1 MCDFCET
8 RKNKTMI
15 ECNNAA
21 AAACVDLLRRHA
33 ATILR
38 SAEALPSQIARQSN
52 SSQFGAAFDEL
63 RQCLEGLEQ
72 LTKLSA
78 KVHRVLRAPS
88 RAGGASAAHLE
99 LGELQARA
107 VLAAGNAA
115 RAFVAGL
122 RQRLRRAGSDAETRH
137 IFELATAFLPLQA
150 SFSAVAGARPPWAL
164 AAHDVIELIATA
176 RGWRLAAQLDSHA
189 ALGDDTAGSA
199 ADVLRL
205 EESREAHFFAPYA
218 QDMSP
223 FVFAAGDFRAV
234 AMRPW
239 LLDGAVLARA
249 RFAALGSSAQ
259 TGEIQRYFGRRVVCA
274 ALGVI
279 ALAAPRRSALASP
292 ANGAYDVDVGRLL
305 LRVRHAAQGHRLGA
319 TGADSAG
326 VTPLFDALHGT
337 VNCCRRLEAVCALS
351 LASALAWA
359 SATIVADWG
368 TQQLARLAADGD
380 WSLHRMCSLAL
391 EIQLIGQYMHHT
403 ARQRA
408 CRCYGLQTPEA
419 ALLLQGAALSEHIAE
434 GAEDLAREVCSQHL
448 PARTAELSL
457 AAAAATGAAAGPSLL
472 ASDIASKVLAP
483 LKSSCAPVGQLP
495 HLRAVAS
502 NTLAPA
508 INAALHVIT
517 DEILARRLIITSN
530 ARQQLQAD
538 FVFLRSWVERE
549 FGALCD
555 AASLFG
561 QLPVFHRQD
570 LVLAAL
576 DSRVAAAP
584 SVLLLPDAAQWRSLL
599 N

>member
-1 MCDFCET
+1 
-8 RKNKTMI
+8 
-15 ECNNAA
+15 
-21 AAACVDLLRRHA
+21 VDLLRRHA

-88 RAGGASAAHLE
+88 RAGGASAAHSD

-150 SFSAVAGARPPWAL
+150 SFSVVAGARPPWAL
-164 AAHDVIELIATA
+164 AAHDVIELVATA
-176 RGWRLAAQLDSHA
+176 RGWRLAAQLDSRA
-189 ALGDDTAGSA
+189 ALGGDDTAGSA

-249 RFAALGSSAQ
+249 CFAAVGSSAQ
-259 TGEIQRYFGRRVVCA
+259 AGEIQRYFGRRVVSA

-305 LRVRHAAQGHRLGA
+305 LRVRNAAQGPGA
-319 TGADSAG
+319 TGADISAG
-326 VTPLFDALHGT
+326 VTPLFDALRGT

-368 TQQLARLAADGD
+368 TRQMARLAADGD

-408 CRCYGLQTPEA
+408 CRCYGLQTPET

-457 AAAAATGAAAGPSLL
+457 AVAAATGAAAGPSLL
-472 ASDIASKVLAP
+472 ASGIASKVLAP
-483 LKSSCAPVGQLP
+483 LKSSCAPVGQFP

-517 DEILARRLIITSN
+517 DQILARRLIITSN

-538 FVFLRSWVERE
+538 FVFLRAWVERE

-576 DSRVAAAP
+576 DSRVAAVP